1 MCLQTT
7 WKHLAFWLERKD
19 KTDLRINIHLVSN
32 VLLSQLN
39 YTLSELYQLSEMRTS
54 AGHSTR
60 VL

>member
-39 YTLSELYQLSEMRTS
+39 YTDFLSCISSQR
-54 AGHSTR
+54 
-60 VL
+60 